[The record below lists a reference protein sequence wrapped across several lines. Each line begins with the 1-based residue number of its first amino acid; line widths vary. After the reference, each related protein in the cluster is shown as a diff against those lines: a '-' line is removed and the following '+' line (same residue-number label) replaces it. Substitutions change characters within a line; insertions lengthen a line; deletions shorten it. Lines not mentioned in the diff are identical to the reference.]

1 MALDQVDVDKLG
13 TGEEV
18 KEMSFLD
25 HLEELRW
32 HLVRSAAAIVVFGVL
47 AFIGGRPFFE
57 LIMYGPKSADFWT
70 YRTIC
75 SISETLCFSPP
86 NFDLMT
92 VILGEQFIVHFKFA
106 LMIGL
111 VFGFPYVF
119 WEFWKFIKPGLY
131 PDEKKAARG
140 VVFVCSMLFISGV
153 LFGYFII
160 APFAITFLVGYDLG
174 AISTPSLSSY
184 VNYMTMFTLP
194 VGAVFELPVVIYFLS
209 KIGLVT
215 PSFLMSYRKHAFVII
230 LILAAVITPPDVV
243 TQFLI
248 GVPLYF
254 LYEIS
259 IVISKRVVR
268 KQEEK
273 EALEEKNRLS

>member
-13 TGEEV
+13 EQEA
-18 KEMSFLD
+18 KEMSFLE

-32 HLVRSAAAIVVFGVL
+32 HLVRSVVAILVFGIA
-47 AFIGGRPFFE
+47 AFVGGRPFFE
-57 LIMYGPKSADFWT
+57 FIMYGPKQADFWT
-70 YRTIC
+70 YRMIC
-75 SISETLCFSPP
+75 KISDALCFAPP
-86 NFDLMT
+86 EFDLMT

-106 LMIGL
+106 LMFGIVL
-111 VFGFPYVF
+111 GFPYIVYEI
-119 WEFWKFIKPGLY
+119 WRFIKPGLY
-131 PDEKKAARG
+131 PNEKKAARG
-140 VVFVCSMLFISGV
+140 VVSVCSFLFISGV

-194 VGAVFELPVVIYFLS
+194 VGVVFELPIVVYFLS

-215 PSFLMSYRKHAFVII
+215 PEFLKSYRKHAFVLI

-248 GVPLYF
+248 GFPLYL

-259 IVISKRVVR
+259 IVISRRVVK

-273 EALEEKNRLS
+273 ERIEAAK